1 MPARTYIIDILMF
14 SHVVIFWTDPKN
26 SNAINELIEGA
37 NRYLKLIPGVLSY
50 HIGRMVGSHRPVVD
64 QSYQVG
70 LNVTFSSKQAQD
82 DYQLHPLHVEFIE
95 KVFKRVCTKVVVYDF
110 E

>member
-1 MPARTYIIDILMF
+1 MF

-26 SNAINELIEGA
+26 PKAAAELIEGA
-37 NRYLKLIPGVLSY
+37 NRYLKGIPGILHY
-50 HIGRMVGSHRPVVD
+50 HIGRMATSHRPVVD
-64 QSYQVG
+64 QTYQVA
-70 LNVTFSSKQAQD
+70 LNLVFPDKKTQD
-82 DYQLHPLHVEFIE
+82 DYQIHPSHVDFVE